1 MPQASVKRLIDCKK
15 DKLIKVVL
23 DVESYPEFVPYCHDA
38 KIYENKTEHN
48 FIKIIADLTIGKGPF
63 KDTYKSD
70 VRYDIKK
77 DFIFVTNIDGPLK
90 YLKNKWRFK
99 ERGTKTEVS
108 FEIDFEINNKFL
120 NIIMTKSFQYG
131 LDKIADSFQNR
142 AEVLN
147 SR

>member
-23 DVESYPEFVPYCHDA
+23 DVEKYPEFVPYCHDA